1 MTFKTRHLLAG
12 ATAISILATTSA
24 LWAQSAAVP
33 ATGAMPVPAVSA
45 PAPTPVP
52 SASAAAEKPL
62 SPKEMLLAFAKA
74 DANKD
79 GKLTKQEA
87 IGVPGL
93 VPSFEMVDGDG
104 DKMVSKAEF
113 EKALVK

>member
-33 ATGAMPVPAVSA
+33 ATGAMPAPAVSA
-45 PAPTPVP
+45 PAPVP
-52 SASAAAEKPL
+52 SASASAEKPL
-62 SPKEMLLAFAKA
+62 SPKEMLLAFAKS

-93 VPSFEMVDGDG
+93 VPSFEMVDADG